1 METSTIL
8 VILLSILEV
17 SLVFTFRKKRFD
29 FGEFLSCL
37 IPAVLQVG
45 FLYFIFFEDQSTTI
59 GGRTITQI
67 SPWIILAITGGSLLL
82 YLLFANKADYPKTTK
97 GWMWFVTASL
107 MVTSIV
113 AVIIETFL
121 DALKD
126 TDNNDRDRHGW
137 VPPSG

>member
-17 SLVFTFRKKRFD
+17 SLVFTFRKKKFD

-45 FLYFIFFEDQSTTI
+45 FLYFIFFEDQPTTL

-67 SPWIILAITGGSLLL
+67 SPWIILAITCGSLLL
-82 YLLFANKADYPKTTK
+82 FVIFADKEYKPKTTP
-97 GWMWFVTASL
+97 GWMWFVAVSL
-107 MVTSIV
+107 MLTSIIPWIRQWIV
-113 AVIIETFL
+113 N
-121 DALKD
+121 KSYYG
-126 TDNNDRDRHGW
+126 DNYDRGGGW
-137 VPPSG
+137 VPPGC

>member
-17 SLVFTFRKKRFD
+17 SLVFTFRKKKFD
-29 FGEFLSCL
+29 FGEFLSCQ

-45 FLYFIFFEDQSTTI
+45 FLEYIFFEDISV
-59 GGRTITQI
+59 
-67 SPWIILAITGGSLLL
+67 SPWLYLAITGGSLLL
-82 YLLFANKADYPKTTK
+82 FVIFADKEYKPKTTP
-97 GWMWFVTASL
+97 GWMWFVAVSL

-121 DALKD
+121 EALKD
-126 TDNNDRDRHGW
+126 IDNNDRDRHGW

>member
-17 SLVFTFRKKRFD
+17 SLVFTFRKKKFD
-29 FGEFLSCL
+29 FGEFLSCQ

-45 FLYFIFFEDQSTTI
+45 FLEYIFFEDLPTTI

-97 GWMWFVTASL
+97 GWMWFVAVSL
-107 MVTSIV
+107 MVTSLGALLLWV
-113 AVIIETFL
+113 FFGKPL
-121 DALKD
+121 DIPNS
-126 TDNNDRDRHGW
+126 NNDDVW
-137 VPPSG
+137 VPPSE

>member
-17 SLVFTFRKKRFD
+17 SLVFTFRKKKFD
-29 FGEFLSCL
+29 FGEFLSCQ
-37 IPAVLQVG
+37 IPAFLQVG
-45 FLYFIFFEDQSTTI
+45 FLEYIFFED
-59 GGRTITQI
+59 I
-67 SPWIILAITGGSLLL
+67 SVSLWLYLAITGGSLLL
-82 YLLFANKADYPKTTK
+82 FVIFAGKEYKPKTTP
-97 GWMWFVTASL
+97 GWMWFVAVSL

>member
-17 SLVFTFRKKRFD
+17 SLVFTFRKKKFD

-45 FLYFIFFEDQSTTI
+45 FLYYIFFEDI
-59 GGRTITQI
+59 PI
-67 SPWIILAITGGSLLL
+67 SPWLYLAITGGILLL
-82 YLLFANKADYPKTTK
+82 YILFANKADYPKTTK
-97 GWMWFVTASL
+97 GWMWFVAGSL

-121 DALKD
+121 EALKD
-126 TDNNDRDRHGW
+126 TDFKDTDGPGW
-137 VPPSG
+137 VPDD

>member
-17 SLVFTFRKKRFD
+17 SLVFTFRKKKFD
-29 FGEFLSCL
+29 FGEFLSCQ
-37 IPAVLQVG
+37 IPAFLQVS
-45 FLYFIFFEDQSTTI
+45 FLDFIFFKDFPV
-59 GGRTITQI
+59 
-67 SPWIILAITGGSLLL
+67 SPWLYIAITGGSLLL
-82 YLLFANKADYPKTTK
+82 FVLFADKEYKPKTTP
-97 GWMWFVTASL
+97 GWMWFVAVSL
-107 MVTSIV
+107 MITSIV
-113 AVIIETFL
+113 AVLIETFL